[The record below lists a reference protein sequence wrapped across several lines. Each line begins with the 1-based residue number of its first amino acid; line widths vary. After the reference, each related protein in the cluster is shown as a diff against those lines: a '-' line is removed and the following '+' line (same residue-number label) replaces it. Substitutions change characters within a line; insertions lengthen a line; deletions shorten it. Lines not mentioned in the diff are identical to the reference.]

1 MITSIEIKK
10 KALRKYLEYLRNVAA
25 GTDFQPIEILC
36 DKKAS
41 NTMAEFHKELED
53 IRSLSK
59 EVKGYGYT
67 IEWKTIK
74 TKLLG
79 TQDLPSRITFETA
92 DDYDRFLQKK
102 KEVADFRKDVA
113 RISEKFPKLQHWIE
127 KYPQKVIENSGDW
140 DDIGKVLD
148 FFSKNPQPQLYIR
161 ELPIEVHTKFI
172 EQHKIVIGEL
182 LNIVIEDYVNMN
194 EKEFEKRYN
203 LRYDEPLVRIRLL
216 DGTLATKF
224 FNGMDDITI
233 PVSQFLKLQ
242 IPITQA
248 FVVEN
253 KVNFLT
259 FPSVANSIVIWG
271 RGYGVASI
279 KDSELLKNIDLIY
292 WGDIDAQGFEIL
304 SQFRSYFAHVKSM
317 LMDSI
322 TFDKYFEND
331 SGTPSKVNVEL
342 NLSVE
347 EYELYKYIKTNNYR
361 LEQEKI
367 PHNYVI
373 ELLKRILVTFWY

>member
-1 MITSIEIKK
+1 MITSAEIKK
-10 KALRKYLEYLRNVAA
+10 KASRKYTDYLRDVAA
-25 GTDFQPIEILC
+25 GKTFQPIEIPC

-41 NTMAEFHKELED
+41 DTIAEYQKEFND

-79 TQDLPSRITFETA
+79 TQDLPCRITFETA
-92 DDYDRFLQKK
+92 DDYERFLQKI

-113 RISEKFPKLQHWIE
+113 QISEKFPKLQHWIE
-127 KYPQKVIENSGDW
+127 KYPQKVIEYSGDW
-140 DDIGKVLD
+140 GDIEKVLD
-148 FFSKNPQPQLYIR
+148 YFSKNPQPQLYIR

-182 LNIVIEDYVNMN
+182 LDIVIEEFVNAN
-194 EKEFEKRYN
+194 EKDFEKRYN

-216 DGTLATKF
+216 DGTLAKNF
-224 FNGMDDITI
+224 FNGVDDITV
-233 PVSQFLKLQ
+233 PVSQFLKLK
-242 IPITQA
+242 IPITKA
-248 FVVEN
+248 FIVEN

-292 WGDIDAQGFEIL
+292 WGDLDAQGFEIL
-304 SQFRSYFAHVKSM
+304 SQFRSYFAHVKSL
-317 LMDSI
+317 LMDKA
-322 TFDKYFEND
+322 TFDYYYEKER
-331 SGTPSKVNVEL
+331 GTPSKISVKL
-342 NLSVE
+342 NLTTE
-347 EYELYKYIKTNNYR
+347 EEELYQYIKVNNYR

-367 PHNYVI
+367 PQRYVI
-373 ELLKRILVTFWY
+373 EQLKCILD

>member
-10 KALRKYLEYLRNVAA
+10 KALRKYSEYLRNVAA
-25 GTDFQPIEILC
+25 GIDFQPIEILC

-79 TQDLPSRITFETA
+79 TQDLLSRITFETA
-92 DDYDRFLQKK
+92 DDYERFLQKK

-127 KYPQKVIENSGDW
+127 KYPLKVIDNSEYW
-140 DDIGKVLD
+140 SDILKVLD
-148 FFSKNPQPQLYIR
+148 YFSKNLQPQLYIR

-172 EQHKIVIGEL
+172 EQHKALIGEL
-182 LNIVIEDYVNMN
+182 LDIVIKEYINAN

-203 LRYDEPLVRIRLL
+203 LRYDEPTVRMRLL
-216 DGTLATKF
+216 DRTLAKKLF
-224 FNGMDDITI
+224 YGLDDITI
-233 PVSQFLKLQ
+233 PISLFLKLQ
-242 IPITQA
+242 IPISK
-248 FVVEN
+248 VYIVEN

-259 FPSVANSIVIWG
+259 FPLIPNSIVIWG
-271 RGYGVASI
+271 KGYGVASI
-279 KDSELLKNIDLIY
+279 KESELLKSTELIY
-292 WGDIDAQGFEIL
+292 WGDLDAQGFEIL
-304 SQFRSYFAHVKSM
+304 SQFRSYFGQVKSL
-317 LMDSI
+317 LMDKA
-322 TFDKYFEND
+322 TFDNYFEKEC
-331 SGTPSKVNVEL
+331 GTPSKINVKL
-342 NLSVE
+342 NLTTE
-347 EYELYKYIKTNNYR
+347 EEELYQYIKVNNYR

-367 PHNYVI
+367 PQRYVI
-373 ELLKRILVTFWY
+373 EQLKCLLD

>member
-10 KALRKYLEYLRNVAA
+10 KALRKYPEYLRNVAA

-67 IEWKTIK
+67 IVWKTIK

-92 DDYDRFLQKK
+92 DDYERFLQKK
-102 KEVADFRKDVA
+102 KEVADFRKDAA

-127 KYPQKVIENSGDW
+127 KYPQKVIENSEDW
-140 DDIGKVLD
+140 ADIGKVLD
-148 FFSKNPQPQLYIR
+148 YFLKNPQPQLYIR

-172 EQHKIVIGEL
+172 EQHKALIGEL
-182 LNIVIEDYVNMN
+182 LDIVIKEYINTN

-216 DGTLATKF
+216 DRTLATKF

-233 PVSQFLKLQ
+233 PVSQFLKLH
-242 IPITQA
+242 IPITKA

-259 FPSVANSIVIWG
+259 FPLIPNSIVIWG
-271 RGYGVASI
+271 KGYGVASI
-279 KDSELLKNIDLIY
+279 KDSELLKSIDLIY
-292 WGDIDAQGFEIL
+292 WGDLDAQGFEIL
-304 SQFRSYFAHVKSM
+304 SQFRSYFAHVKSL
-317 LMDSI
+317 LMDKA
-322 TFDKYFEND
+322 TFDNYFEKEY
-331 SGTPSKVNVEL
+331 GTPSKISVKL
-342 NLSVE
+342 NLTTE
-347 EYELYKYIKTNNYR
+347 EEELYQYIKVNNYR

-367 PHNYVI
+367 PQRYVI
-373 ELLKRILVTFWY
+373 EQLKCLLD

>member
-10 KALRKYLEYLRNVAA
+10 KALRKYLEYLRNVTA

-92 DDYDRFLQKK
+92 DDYERFLQKK

-127 KYPQKVIENSGDW
+127 KYPQKVIENSEDW
-140 DDIGKVLD
+140 ADIGKVLD
-148 FFSKNPQPQLYIR
+148 YFFKNPQPQLYIR

-172 EQHKIVIGEL
+172 EQHKALIGEL
-182 LNIVIEDYVNMN
+182 LDIVIKEYINTN

-216 DGTLATKF
+216 DRTLATKF

-233 PVSQFLKLQ
+233 PVSHFLKLH
-242 IPITQA
+242 IPITKA

-259 FPSVANSIVIWG
+259 FPLIPNSIVIWG
-271 RGYGVASI
+271 KGYGVASI
-279 KDSELLKNIDLIY
+279 KDSELLKSIDLIY
-292 WGDIDAQGFEIL
+292 WGDLDAQGFEIL
-304 SQFRSYFAHVKSM
+304 SQFRSYFAHVKSL
-317 LMDSI
+317 LMDKA
-322 TFDKYFEND
+322 TFDNYFEKEY
-331 SGTPSKVNVEL
+331 GTPSKISVKL
-342 NLSVE
+342 NLTTE
-347 EYELYKYIKTNNYR
+347 EEELYQYIKVNNYR

-367 PHNYVI
+367 PQRYVI
-373 ELLKRILVTFWY
+373 EQLKYLLD

>member
-10 KALRKYLEYLRNVAA
+10 KALRKYPEYLRNVAA
-25 GTDFQPIEILC
+25 GTDFQPIVILC

-41 NTMAEFHKELED
+41 NTMADFHRELED

-79 TQDLPSRITFETA
+79 TQDLPSRIMFETA
-92 DDYDRFLQKK
+92 DDYERFLQKI

-113 RISEKFPKLQHWIE
+113 QISEKFPKLQHWIE
-127 KYPQKVIENSGDW
+127 KHPQKVIEYSGDW
-140 DDIGKVLD
+140 GDIGKVLD
-148 FFSKNPQPQLYIR
+148 YFSKNPQPQLYIR

-182 LNIVIEDYVNMN
+182 LNVVIEDYVNTN
-194 EKEFEKRYN
+194 EKDFEKRYN
-203 LRYDEPLVRIRLL
+203 LRYDEPLVRIKLL
-216 DGTLATKF
+216 DRTLATKF

-233 PVSQFLKLQ
+233 PVSQFLKLH
-242 IPITQA
+242 IPITKA

-259 FPSVANSIVIWG
+259 FPPVANSIVIWG
-271 RGYGVASI
+271 RGYGVAPI

-292 WGDIDAQGFEIL
+292 WGDLDAQGFEIL
-304 SQFRSYFAHVKSM
+304 SQFRSYFAHVKSL
-317 LMDSI
+317 LMDKA
-322 TFDKYFEND
+322 TFDYYFEKER
-331 SGTPSKVNVEL
+331 GTPSKISVKL
-342 NLSVE
+342 NLTTE
-347 EYELYKYIKTNNYR
+347 EEELYQYIKVNNYR

-367 PHNYVI
+367 PQRYVI
-373 ELLKRILVTFWY
+373 EQLKCILD

>member
-10 KALRKYLEYLRNVAA
+10 KALRKYPEYLRNVAA

-67 IEWKTIK
+67 IVWKTIK

-92 DDYDRFLQKK
+92 DDYERFLQKK
-102 KEVADFRKDVA
+102 KEVADFRRDAA

-127 KYPQKVIENSGDW
+127 KYPQKVIENSEDW
-140 DDIGKVLD
+140 ADIGKVLD
-148 FFSKNPQPQLYIR
+148 YFLKNPQPQLYIR

-182 LNIVIEDYVNMN
+182 LNVVIEDYVNTN
-194 EKEFEKRYN
+194 EKDFEKRYN
-203 LRYDEPLVRIRLL
+203 LRYDEPLVRIKLL
-216 DGTLATKF
+216 DRTLATKF

-233 PVSQFLKLQ
+233 PVSQFLKLH
-242 IPITQA
+242 IPITKA
-248 FVVEN
+248 FIVEN

-259 FPSVANSIVIWG
+259 FPPVANSIVIWG
-271 RGYGVASI
+271 RGYGVAPI

-292 WGDIDAQGFEIL
+292 WGDLDAQGFEIL
-304 SQFRSYFAHVKSM
+304 SQFRSYFAHVKSL
-317 LMDSI
+317 LMDKA
-322 TFDKYFEND
+322 TFDYYFEKER
-331 SGTPSKVNVEL
+331 GTPSKISVKL
-342 NLSVE
+342 NLTTE
-347 EYELYKYIKTNNYR
+347 EEELYQYIKVNNYR

-367 PHNYVI
+367 PQRYVI
-373 ELLKRILVTFWY
+373 EQLKCLLD